1 MDIWIQ
7 NLVHLYCNSEI
18 VYFYA
23 YFVSELGDH
32 CTWKQ
37 RLKSND
43 SFDNQGYVQVTGN
56 RFFREN
62 IHFLLRKSRE
72 THNSRWL
79 ILCTIWPV
87 GSSWTK
93 LTLTTGCSSFITELQ
108 PFFAWQEQLWELR
121 HNTLVTQSGRGLIK
135 NAFDFDYDSTS
146 SQSMWNRKSKRWE
159 ISTCSLWQ
167 YPFYLLCKHGVNV
180 SVLCRILSLFL
191 KMPIIYHYLVIEM
204 FYDYIIKRLRLK
216 QLIFQLWVSRHQLWS
231 CAGFLLDT
239 RDELYTAAIPTSS
252 KGSSCSFIDW

>member
-62 IHFLLRKSRE
+62 IHFLLRNSRE

-93 LTLTTGCSSFITELQ
+93 LTLTTGCSSFITEHQ
-108 PFFAWQEQLWELR
+108 PFFAWQEQLSELR
-121 HNTLVTQSGRGLIK
+121 HNTLVTQSGRGFIK
-135 NAFDFDYDSTS
+135 NAKKIENDSTS
-146 SQSMWNRKSKRWE
+146 
-159 ISTCSLWQ
+159 
-167 YPFYLLCKHGVNV
+167 
-180 SVLCRILSLFL
+180 
-191 KMPIIYHYLVIEM
+191 
-204 FYDYIIKRLRLK
+204 
-216 QLIFQLWVSRHQLWS
+216 
-231 CAGFLLDT
+231 
-239 RDELYTAAIPTSS
+239 
-252 KGSSCSFIDW
+252 